1 MFVAAPAF
9 SAPKGFFR
17 FSDSPFRILKVP
29 PPENLKSC
37 SHGIF
42 SRTERLQRRSGFPER
57 GLIESENMSP
67 YLGFYGMDRIS
78 GFVEVVSENLKSAN
92 WTYILWDGLKL
103 RSFDDGITS

>member
-1 MFVAAPAF
+1 MLLAAPAF
-9 SAPKGFFR
+9 SVPKGFFR

-103 RSFDDGITS
+103 RSFDNGITS

>member
-1 MFVAAPAF
+1 MAAF
-9 SAPKGFFR
+9 SIPKGFFR

-29 PPENLKSC
+29 RPENLKSC
-37 SHGIF
+37 PNGIF
-42 SRTERLQRRSGFPER
+42 LRTERLQRRSGFAER

-92 WTYILWDGLKL
+92 WTYILWDGIKL
-103 RSFDDGITS
+103 RSFDNGITI